1 MPKTLSSLLV
11 LVTLLSGT
19 ALAGGP
25 NHEGLAAVLAEQPD
39 TVKARFEYRHPQQTL
54 EFFGIAPGM
63 TVVEA
68 LPGGGWYTKVLLPYV
83 GPKGR
88 LIGVDYAPDMWPLFG
103 FFGDRFSHKGGKNNS
118 G

>member
-1 MPKTLSSLLV
+1 MPKTFSSLLV

-25 NHEGLAAVLAEQPD
+25 NNDELAAVLAEQPD

-68 LPGGGWYTKVLLPYV
+68 LPGGGWYSKILLGANSPAFSSRNPRV
-83 GPKGR
+83 PEM
-88 LIGVDYAPDMWPLFG
+88 LS
-103 FFGDRFSHKGGKNNS
+103 DRILTNTYW
-118 G
+118 